1 MKRVS
6 QLTALALLMGLAA
19 STTCAAETMPALTLS
34 HLQQQHGVA
43 IDTRLSAYYN
53 GWPQR
58 ANGPEGHEPQA
69 LNLSARWLGAMS
81 DDQLRAWAK
90 QHQLQSDTPIALYG
104 SPEDNVS
111 VAARLKQTGFT
122 RLSTLSDA
130 LSQTDRLQKLPHF
143 EQLVYP
149 QWLHDLQQGKA
160 VAAAPAGDWK
170 VFEAAWGAP
179 KLYLLS
185 HIPGAGYIDTNE
197 VESEPLWNKVS
208 DAQLKAM
215 LAKHGIRH
223 DTTVILYGR
232 DVYAAARVAQIML
245 YAGVKDVR
253 LLDGGWQTWSDAGL
267 PVERGM
273 PPAQQPAPDFGAP
286 IPGQPQLMLD
296 TEQAAGCCIVR
307 TPRWSASARGR
318 SLSAP
323 PAATAISS
331 RRATSLAPAGAT
343 PGATPGTW
351 RISITRTAPC
361 AALTISL
368 PCGASG
374 TFCQASKWRSIAGPA
389 GGPRKPLCMP
399 APWAGRTSRCTT
411 AAGTNGAATRTIRW
425 PAESAARKAVSNS
438 PRLSASPFV
447 GDARYPVYA
456 VVVTRFK
463 VW

>member
-170 VFEAAWGAP
+170 VFPGKCFCRLFTFTVAIDEIRCILPGQQG
-179 KLYLLS
+179 KLHQLF
-185 HIPGAGYIDTNE
+185 HYIQPET
-197 VESEPLWNKVS
+197 
-208 DAQLKAM
+208 
-215 LAKHGIRH
+215 
-223 DTTVILYGR
+223 
-232 DVYAAARVAQIML
+232 
-245 YAGVKDVR
+245 
-253 LLDGGWQTWSDAGL
+253 AGL
-267 PVERGM
+267 
-273 PPAQQPAPDFGAP
+273 
-286 IPGQPQLMLD
+286 
-296 TEQAAGCCIVR
+296 T
-307 TPRWSASARGR
+307 
-318 SLSAP
+318 
-323 PAATAISS
+323 
-331 RRATSLAPAGAT
+331 GAT
-343 PGATPGTW
+343 GHPP
-351 RISITRTAPC
+351 PC
-361 AALTISL
+361 
-368 PCGASG
+368 
-374 TFCQASKWRSIAGPA
+374 
-389 GGPRKPLCMP
+389 
-399 APWAGRTSRCTT
+399 
-411 AAGTNGAATRTIRW
+411 
-425 PAESAARKAVSNS
+425 
-438 PRLSASPFV
+438 
-447 GDARYPVYA
+447 
-456 VVVTRFK
+456 
-463 VW
+463 

>member
-1 MKRVS
+1 
-6 QLTALALLMGLAA
+6 
-19 STTCAAETMPALTLS
+19 
-34 HLQQQHGVA
+34 
-43 IDTRLSAYYN
+43 
-53 GWPQR
+53 
-58 ANGPEGHEPQA
+58 
-69 LNLSARWLGAMS
+69 
-81 DDQLRAWAK
+81 
-90 QHQLQSDTPIALYG
+90 
-104 SPEDNVS
+104 
-111 VAARLKQTGFT
+111 
-122 RLSTLSDA
+122 TLSDA

-286 IPGQPQLMLD
+286 IPGQPQLILD
-296 TEQAAGCCIVR
+296 TEQA
-307 TPRWSASARGR
+307 RGLLHR
-318 SLSAP
+318 
-323 PAATAISS
+323 
-331 RRATSLAPAGAT
+331 
-343 PGATPGTW
+343 
-351 RISITRTAPC
+351 
-361 AALTISL
+361 
-368 PCGASG
+368 
-374 TFCQASKWRSIAGPA
+374 Q
-389 GGPRKPLCMP
+389 
-399 APWAGRTSRCTT
+399 
-411 AAGTNGAATRTIRW
+411 
-425 PAESAARKAVSNS
+425 
-438 PRLSASPFV
+438 
-447 GDARYPVYA
+447 D
-456 VVVTRFK
+456 
-463 VW
+463 

>member
-1 MKRVS
+1 
-6 QLTALALLMGLAA
+6 
-19 STTCAAETMPALTLS
+19 
-34 HLQQQHGVA
+34 
-43 IDTRLSAYYN
+43 
-53 GWPQR
+53 
-58 ANGPEGHEPQA
+58 
-69 LNLSARWLGAMS
+69 
-81 DDQLRAWAK
+81 
-90 QHQLQSDTPIALYG
+90 LYG

-253 LLDGGWQTWSDAGL
+253 LLDGGWQTWSDA
-267 PVERGM
+267 
-273 PPAQQPAPDFGAP
+273 
-286 IPGQPQLMLD
+286 
-296 TEQAAGCCIVR
+296 
-307 TPRWSASARGR
+307 
-318 SLSAP
+318 
-323 PAATAISS
+323 
-331 RRATSLAPAGAT
+331 
-343 PGATPGTW
+343 
-351 RISITRTAPC
+351 
-361 AALTISL
+361 
-368 PCGASG
+368 
-374 TFCQASKWRSIAGPA
+374 
-389 GGPRKPLCMP
+389 
-399 APWAGRTSRCTT
+399 
-411 AAGTNGAATRTIRW
+411 
-425 PAESAARKAVSNS
+425 
-438 PRLSASPFV
+438 
-447 GDARYPVYA
+447 
-456 VVVTRFK
+456 
-463 VW
+463 